1 MQTEAGQ
8 KQTIAAALESQA
20 RVLVFRSSYTCGL
33 QRLVQES
40 VWAAAEQG
48 ARSFILP
55 AGPYRYPYACALQ
68 LVRMVQGVTPGM
80 PQFAD
85 DQALSREALV
95 SVLRGLICPSV
106 VIGLPRLDQIDV
118 ESVLLFS
125 GLLGFA
131 DQCKRLGIE
140 TGIRLI
146 AGVSEEYPSAEI
158 RALLEA
164 SFVQLVEQ
172 KALLEISEYELS
184 ADEYRI
190 LGFFRAA
197 PSPLAMK
204 DLAGL
209 LGMEGSVLTE
219 YLRSL
224 HELGLAYFAGTTGAG
239 SGLPELPG
247 LDAESEEAFRIM
259 ADSGLGKIPEARLW
273 LERGRD
279 SALAE
284 KLGRR
289 AFENHEFRA
298 AMNCFR
304 QATKGNVG
312 RHMELELAYGQTL
325 ARVGSL
331 EGALG
336 IYQEALDFNLTA
348 GEDVELGRLAM
359 RLSEFGMA
367 QQPRV
372 DQILRRAERGCRGK
386 LLDAEVEIRT
396 LRAQL
401 MIKSGEG
408 ARAVTLLRRVLLAQL
423 EKISPP
429 VSMDYY
435 LTLARANLQEGRP
448 KQTDKFLRR
457 ARNFADSMYS
467 RLQVETAIL
476 GMASSEKL
484 RKGALETALEA
495 AAQLCLADEFEKL
508 LSQTDTNTVNQIIQK
523 TLGTGNKGAATDN
536 KDSAKEGFQWLEERG
551 AVLMAGLNHDDE
563 LEIFPGSARS
573 KVGISAW
580 LESSVRR
587 LQEFPGVQMTN
598 LHAIPVSGTFSGEL
612 LMTAKEYADLRHV
625 LVLFRKDRV
634 LNIRE
639 LLQVLDG
646 Q

>member
-1 MQTEAGQ
+1 MQTETGQ
-8 KQTIAAALESQA
+8 KQTIAATLESQA
-20 RVLVFRSSYTCGL
+20 RVLVFRSSHTCGL

-40 VWAAAEQG
+40 VWAAAEHG

-95 SVLRGLICPSV
+95 SVLRELICQSV
-106 VIGLPRLDQIDV
+106 VIGLPRLDQVDV

-125 GLLGFA
+125 GLLNFA
-131 DQCKRLGIE
+131 EQCKRLGIK

-146 AGVSEEYPSAEI
+146 AGVPEEYPSSEI
-158 RALLEA
+158 RALLES
-164 SFVQLVEQ
+164 SFVQLIEQ
-172 KALLEISEYELS
+172 KTSLEGSEYELS

-190 LGFFRAA
+190 LGFLRAA

-224 HELGLAYFAGTTGAG
+224 HELGLAYFADTTGAG
-239 SGLPELPG
+239 SGLPELLG
-247 LDAESEEAFRIM
+247 LDAQSEEAFQIL
-259 ADSGLGKIPEARLW
+259 ADSGPDKIPEARLW
-273 LERGRD
+273 LERGEN

-304 QATKGNVG
+304 QATKTNGG
-312 RHMELELAYGQTL
+312 RKLELELAYGQAL
-325 ARVGSL
+325 VRVGSHG
-331 EGALG
+331 GALG
-336 IYQEALDFNLTA
+336 IYQEALDLSLTA
-348 GEDVELGRLAM
+348 SEDVELGRLAV

-367 QQPRV
+367 QPLRV
-372 DQILRRAERGCRGK
+372 DQILRRAERGCRGNM
-386 LLDAEVEIRT
+386 LDAEVEIRT

-401 MIKSGEG
+401 MIKNGEG
-408 ARAVTLLRRVLLAQL
+408 ARATTLLRRVLLAQL
-423 EKISPP
+423 EKISPS
-429 VSMDYY
+429 VSVDYY
-435 LTLARANLQEGRP
+435 LTLARASFQEGRP
-448 KQTDKFLRR
+448 KQAEKVLKR
-457 ARNFADSMYS
+457 ARDFAESTHS

-476 GMASSEKL
+476 SMTSNENL
-484 RKGALETALEA
+484 RKGALEAALEA
-495 AAQLCLADEFEKL
+495 AAQLCLADKFERL
-508 LSQTDTNTVNQIIQK
+508 LSQTDTITANQILQK
-523 TLGTGNKGAATDN
+523 VLCIGNKGTATGQQ
-536 KDSAKEGFQWLEERG
+536 DSASEGFKWLEERG
-551 AVLMAGLNHDDE
+551 AVLMAGLNHEDE

-612 LMTAKEYADLRHV
+612 LMTATEYAGLKYV